1 MRSSWSYPVPDTCTL
16 IAEVVVNFGL
26 LLKRYDNT
34 ITINQVITAKI
45 LKIPKHLLSLGWGI
59 RMNCLILT
67 NSSDVLISGWIW
79 MDLGKKRGSR
89 CVGICPGEGLKIES
103 LFIKQS
109 VKRKP
114 EGSPLQ
120 SKVLLLFSLCQCLQE
135 QQRLQ
140 PHSTGAGGAAAEPP
154 LLGEPTLQQSGQ
166 GWHRC
171 CLRCSYFRLLQGIW
185 SS

>member
-1 MRSSWSYPVPDTCTL
+1 
-16 IAEVVVNFGL
+16 
-26 LLKRYDNT
+26 
-34 ITINQVITAKI
+34 
-45 LKIPKHLLSLGWGI
+45 
-59 RMNCLILT
+59 MNCLILT
-67 NSSDVLISGWIW
+67 NSSDVLISSWIW

-166 GWHRC
+166 GRHRC
-171 CLRCSYFRLLQGIW
+171 CLPCSYFRLLQGIW